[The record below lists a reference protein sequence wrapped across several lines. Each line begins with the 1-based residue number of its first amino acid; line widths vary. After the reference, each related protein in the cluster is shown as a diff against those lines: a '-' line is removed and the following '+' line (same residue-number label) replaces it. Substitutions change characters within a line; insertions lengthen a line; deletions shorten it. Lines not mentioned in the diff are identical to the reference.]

1 MAWREALMPCGA
13 SAALNW
19 SKPSHAQ
26 LSPKA
31 RNVWGPTAVLRSVLI
46 IAERGGGA
54 SGASLPA
61 AGASRAGQPPGDNV
75 VSPGAEALSDQ
86 VF

>member
-1 MAWREALMPCGA
+1 MAWREALMLCGA

-31 RNVWGPTAVLRSVLI
+31 RNLWEPAAVLRSVLI
-46 IAERGGGA
+46 IVRRRFRTRRQWSARKGI
-54 SGASLPA
+54 
-61 AGASRAGQPPGDNV
+61 N
-75 VSPGAEALSDQ
+75 
-86 VF
+86 

>member
-1 MAWREALMPCGA
+1 MLCGA

-31 RNVWGPTAVLRSVLI
+31 RNLWEPAAVLRSVLI
-46 IAERGGGA
+46 IAER
-54 SGASLPA
+54 A
-61 AGASRAGQPPGDNV
+61 AALADEAPTERANG
-75 VSPGAEALSDQ
+75 
-86 VF
+86 

>member
-1 MAWREALMPCGA
+1 MLCGA

-31 RNVWGPTAVLRSVLI
+31 RNLWEPAAVLRSVLM
-46 IAERGGGA
+46 IAEARRA
-54 SGASLPA
+54 LPDEA
-61 AGASRAGQPPGDNV
+61 PTERATGWV
-75 VSPGAEALSDQ
+75 
-86 VF
+86 

>member
-31 RNVWGPTAVLRSVLI
+31 RKFCGPAAAAAAVADDYRIGPFEALRSGP
-46 IAERGGGA
+46 RH
-54 SGASLPA
+54 
-61 AGASRAGQPPGDNV
+61 
-75 VSPGAEALSDQ
+75 
-86 VF
+86 